1 MIRLFSLLALI
12 FLLVGESYAA
22 PNKVKS
28 KMGDLDLTRYKDGGE
43 VMCTVGSRE
52 VMNIVKMGESSV
64 LVKASC
70 GYGWVP
76 KSRIEYINSEHI
88 AKSVDLTSLGV
99 HGEFCVLDGH
109 YEHDEFL
116 ELDPPDRIRRY
127 LGFLGS
133 VKSGYFIDSS
143 YYDRMDDRSIIDSI
157 VKSIRSIYVYYAT
170 HPEEPIDSLYLQEKR
185 IQFSGILGLR
195 YLRKEWDSLPEWF
208 TMPSNGDELFDT
220 LFTADSVAIIQ
231 SIEQQEPVRR
241 LKLLYILKTRD
252 GARCSRNKEKDCD
265 VFYREMHAIDDSLK
279 YYEGAF
285 YKENLGV
292 SRKSSSFYGGFG
304 VTHIEPVN
312 TSDYHFVFDLGV
324 ELLAGIPTRIGD
336 FVYYGGFSFAYANS
350 TIDVKGFRDSGWFI
364 LMDTGLMYR
373 PAVVLPFVDGWR
385 WNIQP
390 EVGAGMVGE
399 PYDFETNVFYYS
411 LGLRYER
418 SLQSAEKIY
427 HRERGYIAG
436 WSIGA
441 AVRMSY
447 GDMVGVKVD
456 LRWAI

>member
-1 MIRLFSLLALI
+1 MIRLFSLFALI

-157 VKSIRSIYVYYAT
+157 VKLI
-170 HPEEPIDSLYLQEKR
+170 
-185 IQFSGILGLR
+185 
-195 YLRKEWDSLPEWF
+195 
-208 TMPSNGDELFDT
+208 
-220 LFTADSVAIIQ
+220 
-231 SIEQQEPVRR
+231 
-241 LKLLYILKTRD
+241 
-252 GARCSRNKEKDCD
+252 
-265 VFYREMHAIDDSLK
+265 
-279 YYEGAF
+279 
-285 YKENLGV
+285 
-292 SRKSSSFYGGFG
+292 
-304 VTHIEPVN
+304 
-312 TSDYHFVFDLGV
+312 
-324 ELLAGIPTRIGD
+324 
-336 FVYYGGFSFAYANS
+336 
-350 TIDVKGFRDSGWFI
+350 
-364 LMDTGLMYR
+364 
-373 PAVVLPFVDGWR
+373 
-385 WNIQP
+385 
-390 EVGAGMVGE
+390 
-399 PYDFETNVFYYS
+399 
-411 LGLRYER
+411 
-418 SLQSAEKIY
+418 
-427 HRERGYIAG
+427 
-436 WSIGA
+436 
-441 AVRMSY
+441 
-447 GDMVGVKVD
+447 
-456 LRWAI
+456 